1 MRTSLSPLRN
11 TSYMF
16 SQADKCSLL
25 VLPFLYRNTPVSIGD
40 MGALQKTHEPEGSSA
55 FLLRHN
61 G

>member
-1 MRTSLSPLRN
+1 MRTSLPLLRD

-16 SQADKCSLL
+16 SRADKYSLL
-25 VLPFLYRNTPVSIGD
+25 ALPFLYRNTPVSIGD
-40 MGALQKTHEPEGSSA
+40 MGALQKIREPEGSFA